1 MINQISSAPSQR
13 TSAGFTLLEL
23 MIALS
28 IFSVMGLAA
37 YRLLSGET
45 HLQSELQQH
54 SQELQQWQRGM
65 RRLTSDLQ
73 QIAPRPVRLEYGDT
87 EGALIGNSDSLHF
100 TRSGWS
106 NPLHKTRSQLQ
117 RIELRLASSEDT
129 DTRFLQRL
137 SWPVLDRAPD
147 SEALSQHLL
156 PKISDIRWRY
166 MDDKK
171 QWHNQWPASYSTGDA
186 SETKDA
192 LPLAI
197 EVTLQSEQF
206 GEISRLVVLRAFA
219 EDKT

>member
-1 MINQISSAPSQR
+1 MSKRYIS
-13 TSAGFTLLEL
+13 GFTLLEL

-54 SQELQQWQRGM
+54 SEELQQWQRGM
-65 RRLTSDLQ
+65 RRLMADLQ

-87 EGALIGNSDSLHF
+87 EAALIGNSDSLHF
-100 TRSGWS
+100 TRYGWS

-117 RIELRLASSEDT
+117 RVELRLASDEDS
-129 DTRFLQRL
+129 DTRFLQRV
-137 SWPVLDRAPD
+137 SWAVLDRAPD
-147 SEALSQHLL
+147 SEPLPQHLL
-156 PKISDIRWRY
+156 PKINDISWRY
-166 MDDKK
+166 MDDEK
-171 QWHNQWPASYSTGDA
+171 QWHSQWPTSASTA
-186 SETKDA
+186 SDSEDPDK

-197 EVTLQSEQF
+197 EVTLQSEQL
-206 GEISRLVVLRAFA
+206 GEISRLVVLRPFA